1 MNEAGICECCGGT
14 GRARP
19 ITIADLRAW
28 CRENGHVVLAG
39 DFVRTETAAAL
50 TGREPQSLRVDR
62 MRDEPR
68 VPYTRRGRRCLYW
81 LGDLLDVD

>member
-1 MNEAGICECCGGT
+1 M
-14 GRARP
+14 
-19 ITIADLRAW
+19 
-28 CRENGHVVLAG
+28 LAG